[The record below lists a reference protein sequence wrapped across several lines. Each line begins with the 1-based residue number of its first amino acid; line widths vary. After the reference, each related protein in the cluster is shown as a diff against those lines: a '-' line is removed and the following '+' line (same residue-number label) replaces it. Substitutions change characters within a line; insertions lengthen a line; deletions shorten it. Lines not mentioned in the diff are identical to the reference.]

1 MITVGICDDE
11 KYIVDILKTK
21 IQICFSE
28 YEVQTEIFKF
38 YSGKELLDCEK
49 KLDLLFLDIDMPEI
63 DGIEAGKLFRNKN
76 EDSKIIML
84 TARSDRMREAFFLEA
99 YRFITKPFEDA
110 ELKEAIESLMRRK
123 IGCQKILLYEK
134 RKVVEIFQYQIMYI
148 QTYDSY
154 TEFIVG
160 QRILRS
166 ERSLK
171 ELETEL
177 DGRLFIRIDRK
188 YIVNFR
194 NIDYDDKGTVSIA
207 GKKIKVSRRRIRE
220 FEERYREFDIKYR

>member
-1 MITVGICDDE
+1 MITAGICDDE

-21 IQICFSE
+21 IQICFNE
-28 YEVQTEIFKF
+28 YGIQTEIFKF
-38 YSGKELLDCEK
+38 YLGKELLDCEK
-49 KLDLLFLDIDMPEI
+49 KIDLLFLDIDMPEI
-63 DGIEAGKLFRNKN
+63 DGIEAGKLFRYRN
-76 EDSKIIML
+76 EDCKIIML

-110 ELKEAIESLMRRK
+110 ELKEAIESFMRRR

-134 RKVVEIFQYQIMYI
+134 RKVVEIFQYQIIYI

-177 DGRLFIRIDRK
+177 DGRLFIRIDKK

-194 NIDYDDKGTVSIA
+194 NIDYYDKGTVSIA

-220 FEERYREFDIKYR
+220 FEERYREFDLRYR